1 MFEKNRQ
8 TAFFS
13 TDQGIIEISLED
25 GATELTFAAR
35 NFEHHE
41 SASVGKLDTRLVA
54 TMALVMNRLCI
65 IADANRAEKESKEGA
80 KEC

>member
-25 GATELTFAAR
+25 GATELTICTR

-41 SASVGKLDTRLVA
+41 SASVGKLDTRLA
-54 TMALVMNRLCI
+54 STMALVLNRLCI
-65 IADANRAEKESKEGA
+65 IADANRAEKEHKKGETQ
-80 KEC
+80 C